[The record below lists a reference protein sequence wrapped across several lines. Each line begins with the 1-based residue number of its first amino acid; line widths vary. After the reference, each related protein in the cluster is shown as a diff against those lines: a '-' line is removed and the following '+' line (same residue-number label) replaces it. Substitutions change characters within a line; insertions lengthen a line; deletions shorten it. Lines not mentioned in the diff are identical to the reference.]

1 MKFNGK
7 AAPAK
12 RMYKIPDLRKV
23 LTTSM
28 SAIVL
33 LCGAGHPALATE
45 LSASKYGVLTFQD
58 YSTYLHPRVY
68 AHTAEIDVSDE
79 MAQCLEPDQLYIAQ
93 AGGVIYITAWNTIMT
108 GDDITS
114 ISQYLKGAIRNHCDH
129 RIAGTITLKVAWTN
143 GEKGS
148 APLDINVPAATSCSV
163 QVTKDVN
170 LRTSSAG
177 ISSVVQLTSG
187 GSGGCNITVKP
198 ATADT
203 MGGTLASSDGQGKTI
218 HYHLTN
224 GTWDA
229 TQKQWTLPQAQDSA
243 VELLAPFSAGE
254 YAGTA
259 TVTLVSE

>member
-1 MKFNGK
+1 MTGED
-7 AAPAK
+7 
-12 RMYKIPDLRKV
+12 I
-23 LTTSM
+23 
-28 SAIVL
+28 
-33 LCGAGHPALATE
+33 
-45 LSASKYGVLTFQD
+45 LSA
-58 YSTYLHPRVY
+58 
-68 AHTAEIDVSDE
+68 A
-79 MAQCLEPDQLYIAQ
+79 
-93 AGGVIYITAWNTIMT
+93 
-108 GDDITS
+108 
-114 ISQYLKGAIRNHCDH
+114 QYLMGAIRNHCDH
-129 RIAGTITLKVAWTN
+129 RIAGTLTLKVSWPN
-143 GEKGS
+143 GAKGS

-170 LRTSSAG
+170 LSTSSAG

-187 GSGGCNITVKP
+187 GSGGCNVTVKP

-203 MGGTLASSDGQGKTI
+203 IGGTLASSDGQGKTI

-259 TVTLVSE
+259 TVTLISE